1 VYNSGS
7 QTGNSLQVAGL
18 PTNGEALN
26 VRLLTNFSGT
36 WKYADYTYTAV
47 TRGILTSPAPSSI
60 LTGPNITFSW
70 TAATGTQATGY
81 RLYLGSTGVG
91 SNNLYNSGVVTGT
104 SFATVALPTNGETI
118 YARLIT
124 SFNGALVYSDYTYTA
139 VTHAVMST
147 PTPSGLL
154 PGRTVTFTWSSATG
168 ATAYELWLGSTGVGS
183 DNLYNSLRKSV
194 NSITVGGLP
203 DNGET
208 IYARVLTD
216 FNGTWAY
223 ADYTYTAVTAP
234 VLSSPAQ
241 GSVLPG
247 PSVTF
252 TWSGAVGQSSYELY
266 IGSTGVGSNNL
277 YNSGSKTA
285 STLAVT
291 GLPTNGETIYVRLLT
306 DYNGSYAYSDY
317 TYTAATHGILAT
329 PAPGSTLT
337 ATSVTFTL
345 TPATGTEATDYELWI
360 GSTGVGA
367 DDLYTSGKVT
377 TTSFN
382 VKSLPSNGETLY
394 VRVLTDFN
402 GTWGYVDYTLKAQ

>member
-1 VYNSGS
+1 
-7 QTGNSLQVAGL
+7 
-18 PTNGEALN
+18 
-26 VRLLTNFSGT
+26 
-36 WKYADYTYTAV
+36 
-47 TRGILTSPAPSSI
+47 
-60 LTGPNITFSW
+60 
-70 TAATGTQATGY
+70 
-81 RLYLGSTGVG
+81 VG
-91 SNNLYNSGVVTGT
+91 SNNLYSSALQTGT
-104 SFATVALPTNGETI
+104 SFSTLALPTNGETI

-124 SFNGALVYSDYTYTA
+124 SFNGALSYTDYIYTA
-139 VTHAVMST
+139 VTHAELTS
-147 PTPSGLL
+147 PSPSGLL
-154 PGRTVTFTWSSATG
+154 PGRTVTFAWSPATG
-168 ATAYELWLGSTGVGS
+168 GTAYELWLGSTGVGS
-183 DNLYNSLRKSV
+183 DDLYNSLKKTV
-194 NSITVGGLP
+194 TSITVGGLP

-216 FNGTWAY
+216 FNGSWAS
-223 ADYTYTAVTAP
+223 ADYTFTAVTAP
-234 VLSSPAQ
+234 VMSSPANT
-241 GSVLPG
+241 GLLAG
-247 PSVTF
+247 PTVTF
-252 TWSGAVGQSSYELY
+252 TWAGGVGVSAYELY
-266 IGSTGVGSNNL
+266 IGSTGIGSNNL